1 MVKHS
6 QYFTKKQFAFRIID
20 LLDLPTVHHILDLG
34 IGDAALSLA
43 ALNKWPHAYVDS
55 IDIEKLD
62 NHIHVTNGDVLSNE
76 GTKRLIKSSF
86 DLALCNPPYGVI
98 SGDINLGELFSSV
111 NMEECLRIKRL
122 SADIVL
128 LKIFYI

>member
-43 ALNKWPHAYVDS
+43 ALNKWPPCV
-55 IDIEKLD
+55 
-62 NHIHVTNGDVLSNE
+62 
-76 GTKRLIKSSF
+76 
-86 DLALCNPPYGVI
+86 C
-98 SGDINLGELFSSV
+98 
-111 NMEECLRIKRL
+111 
-122 SADIVL
+122 
-128 LKIFYI
+128 